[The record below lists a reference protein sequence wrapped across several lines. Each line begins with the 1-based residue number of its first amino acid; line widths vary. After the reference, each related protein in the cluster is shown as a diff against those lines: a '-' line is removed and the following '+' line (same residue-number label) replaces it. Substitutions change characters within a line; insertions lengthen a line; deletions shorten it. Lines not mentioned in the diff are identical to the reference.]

1 MREGG
6 HARLMAV
13 SSLLPGRG
21 RPTRETIMRQTV
33 RYALALAV
41 VGFGVVPAGLSQRPV
56 APPARA
62 VTFDDVVR
70 QVRAGKTPGEILEN
84 CDVVFTLTPDQ
95 RNELLTAGAPKS
107 LVDALQV
114 KRIAIDDV
122 TDYVVILDCSG
133 SMKDEIGPGQ
143 TKMDAARAV
152 VGELFRA
159 VPNGRNLAFIVYG
172 HDAALECRAVKVVRP
187 LGPVDD
193 EVRRELAFA
202 VDALRP
208 VGHTPIAASL
218 RAAGEVLAKSEG
230 MSQVVLIT
238 DGVETCKGDPA
249 AEAER
254 LVAAVKGLR
263 AVEVVGVGLKKPGEK
278 EAVALIARRGR
289 GKFYNPETAADLK
302 RDIEGATGVKLVK
315 EVPPVEDKVPEDLPP
330 ALKALV
336 EDLKDK
342 SGRVRREAADALAK
356 LGEKAKPTAP
366 ALAARVA
373 DDVFDSTNSFTRNGD
388 PDGGCKAAALEALQ
402 KVAPDR
408 VEGALLKARKSKNE
422 AIRAWATK
430 KLGEIIK

>member
-1 MREGG
+1 
-6 HARLMAV
+6 
-13 SSLLPGRG
+13 
-21 RPTRETIMRQTV
+21 MRQTV
-33 RYALALAV
+33 RSALILAV
-41 VGFGVVPAGLSQRPV
+41 VGFGGVPAGLSQPPA

-70 QVRAGKTPGEILEN
+70 QVRAGKMPGEILEN
-84 CDVVFTLTPDQ
+84 CDVVFTITPDQ
-95 RNELLTAGAPKS
+95 RDELFTAGAPKT

-114 KRIAIDDV
+114 KRIAIGDV
-122 TDYVVILDCSG
+122 TDWVVILDCSG

-143 TKMDAARAV
+143 TKMDAAKAV

-159 VPNGRNLAFIVYG
+159 IPNGRNLAFIVYG

-187 LGPVDD
+187 LGPVSD
-193 EVRRELAFA
+193 EARQELVSAA
-202 VDALRP
+202 HTLQP

-218 RAAGEVLAKSEG
+218 RAAGEVLAKSSA

-249 AEAER
+249 AEAEKMI
-254 LVAAVKGLR
+254 AAVKSLR
-263 AVEVVGVGLKKPGEK
+263 AVEVIGVGLKKPGEK

-289 GKFYNPETAADLK
+289 GKFYGPETVADLK
-302 RDIEGATGVKLVK
+302 RAISAATAVAIVEGDKK
-315 EVPPVEDKVPEDLPP
+315 DPPAEDQVPEGLPP
-330 ALKALV
+330 AMRALV
-336 EDLKDK
+336 DDLKDK

-356 LGEKAKPTAP
+356 LGDKARPTVP

-388 PDGGCKAAALEALQ
+388 PNGGCKAAALEALQ
-402 KVAPDR
+402 KLAPDR

-422 AIRAWATK
+422 QIRAWATK